1 MTPGHRSCP
10 VCAADGATLL
20 RHQRFELP
28 EGHPLSNGYEVVQ
41 CKSCDFV
48 FADTTV
54 SQADYDRFY
63 ALFSKYEDNKTSTGG
78 TENPFDRARLEITA
92 RQLTEELR
100 DPAARVLDVG
110 CANGGLLLALKNLGV
125 ASPVGIDPSSACVAN
140 TRSLGLEA
148 HQGSLFQPF
157 PHGSFDCVV
166 LSHTLEH
173 IQDVRGALDWI
184 GERLDPAGRGLVY
197 IETPDATRYVDFL
210 YAPFQEFNTEH
221 INHFSE
227 TSLVNALELAGFET
241 LHTGQKVLAVSAEMG
256 YPAVYGFWRKA
267 ATRATAP
274 RRDPLLVERM
284 AAYVARSKADLEAM
298 DARLRAVIEKHARV
312 VVWGTGQLANKLL
325 IETCLG
331 QADIAAFVDSNPIN
345 HGKVLR
351 GVEIIAPAALR
362 DRPEPIVITT
372 TLHHRAIADQIR
384 GMGLGNE
391 LIFLAD

>member
-1 MTPGHRSCP
+1 

-28 EGHPLSNGYEVVQ
+28 EGHPLSNGYDVVE
-41 CKSCDFV
+41 CGRCDFV

-78 TENPFDRARLEITA
+78 TENPFERARLEITA

-125 ASPVGIDPSSACVAN
+125 ASPVGLDPSSACVAN

-241 LHTGQKVLAVSAEMG
+241 LYTGQKVLAASAEMG

-298 DARLRAVIEKHARV
+298 DARLRAMIDKHARV

-384 GMGLGNE
+384 DMGLGNE
-391 LIFLAD
+391 LVVLAD

>member
-1 MTPGHRSCP
+1 MARPAR
-10 VCAADGATLL
+10 
-20 RHQRFELP
+20 
-28 EGHPLSNGYEVVQ
+28 
-41 CKSCDFV
+41 
-48 FADTTV
+48 
-54 SQADYDRFY
+54 
-63 ALFSKYEDNKTSTGG
+63 GG
-78 TENPFDRARLEITA
+78 GENPFDRARLEITA
-92 RQLTEELR
+92 RQLADELQ
-100 DPAARVLDVG
+100 DPTARILDVG
-110 CANGGLLLALKNLGV
+110 CANGGLLLALKNLGI
-125 ASPVGIDPSSACVAN
+125 ASPVGLDPSSACVAN

-148 HQGSLFQPF
+148 RQGSLFQPF
-157 PHGSFDCVV
+157 PHGLFDCVV

-184 GERLDPAGRGLVY
+184 GERLDPAGKGLVY

-210 YAPFQEFNTEH
+210 FAPFQEFNTEH

-227 TSLVNALELAGFET
+227 SSLINALELAGYET
-241 LHTGQKVLAVSAEMG
+241 LHTGQKTLAVSAEMG

-267 ATRATAP
+267 ATRAPAP
-274 RRDPLLVERM
+274 RRDPLMVERM

-298 DARLRAVIEKHARV
+298 DARLRAALEKHPRV

-351 GVEIIAPAALR
+351 GVEIISPAALR

-384 GMGLGNE
+384 GMGLGHE
-391 LIFLAD
+391 LVFLAD

>member
-1 MTPGHRSCP
+1 MTPDHRSCP

-28 EGHPLSNGYEVVQ
+28 EGHPLSNGYDVVE
-41 CKSCDFV
+41 CGRCDFV

-100 DPAARVLDVG
+100 DPAARILDVG

-125 ASPVGIDPSSACVAN
+125 ASLVGIDPSSACVAN

-184 GERLDPAGRGLVY
+184 GERLDPAGRRLVY

-241 LHTGQKVLAVSAEMG
+241 LHTGQKVLAATAEMG

-274 RRDPLLVERM
+274 RRDPLMVERM

-298 DARLRAVIEKHARV
+298 DARLRAVIEKHPRV

-362 DRPEPIVITT
+362 DRAEPIVITT
-372 TLHHRAIADQIR
+372 TLHNRAIADQIR

-391 LIFLAD
+391 VVCLAD

>member
-28 EGHPLSNGYEVVQ
+28 EGHPLSNGYDVVE
-41 CKSCDFV
+41 CGRCDFV

-78 TENPFDRARLEITA
+78 TENPFERARLEITA

-125 ASPVGIDPSSACVAN
+125 ASPVGLDPSSACVAN

-241 LHTGQKVLAVSAEMG
+241 LYTGQKVLAASAEMG

-298 DARLRAVIEKHARV
+298 DARLRAMIDKHARV

-384 GMGLGNE
+384 DMGLGNE
-391 LIFLAD
+391 LVVLAD

>member
-1 MTPGHRSCP
+1 MAIVRRPCP
-10 VCAADGATLL
+10 VCRALEANLL
-20 RHQRFELP
+20 HTQRFELP
-28 EGHPLSNGYEVVQ
+28 AGHPLASGYEVVQ
-41 CKSCDFV
+41 CKSCDFA

-63 ALFSKYEDNKTSTGG
+63 ASFSKYEDGKTGTGG
-78 TENPFDRARLEITA
+78 GENPYDRVRLEITA
-92 RQLTEELR
+92 RQLADEIL
-100 DPAARVLDVG
+100 DPTARILDVG
-110 CANGGLLLALKNLGV
+110 CANGGLLQALAGLGYRNLCGL
-125 ASPVGIDPSSACVAN
+125 DPSPTCVDN
-140 TRSLGLEA
+140 TRKLGQTA

-184 GERLDPAGRGLVY
+184 GDRLDPDGRGLVY

-210 YAPFQEFNTEH
+210 FAPFQEFNTEH

-241 LHTGQKVLAVSAEMG
+241 LHTGQKVLAASAEMG

-267 ATRATAP
+267 ATRAPAP
-274 RRDPLLVERM
+274 RRDPLMVERM

-298 DARLRAVIEKHARV
+298 DARLRAVLEKHPRV

-391 LIFLAD
+391 LVFLAD

>member
-1 MTPGHRSCP
+1 
-10 VCAADGATLL
+10 VCAADGTTLL

-100 DPAARVLDVG
+100 APASRILDVG

-125 ASPVGIDPSSACVAN
+125 ASPVGLDPSSACVAN

-173 IQDVRGALDWI
+173 IQDVHGALDWI

-256 YPAVYGFWRKA
+256 YPAVYGFWKKA

-284 AAYVARSKADLEAM
+284 AAYVARSKADLEAL

-384 GMGLGNE
+384 GMGLENE
-391 LIFLAD
+391 LVFLAE

>member
-1 MTPGHRSCP
+1 

-28 EGHPLSNGYEVVQ
+28 EGHPLSNGYDVVE
-41 CKSCDFV
+41 CGRCDFV

-100 DPAARVLDVG
+100 DPAARILDVG

-125 ASPVGIDPSSACVAN
+125 ASLVGIDPSSACVAN

-184 GERLDPAGRGLVY
+184 GERLDPAGRRLVY

-241 LHTGQKVLAVSAEMG
+241 LHTGQKVLAATAEMG

-274 RRDPLLVERM
+274 RRDPLMVERM

-298 DARLRAVIEKHARV
+298 DARLRAVIEKHPRV

-345 HGKVLR
+345 QGKVLR
-351 GVEIIAPAALR
+351 GVEIIAPGALR

-372 TLHHRAIADQIR
+372 TLHNRAIADQIR

-391 LIFLAD
+391 VVCLAD

>member
-1 MTPGHRSCP
+1 M
-10 VCAADGATLL
+10 
-20 RHQRFELP
+20 
-28 EGHPLSNGYEVVQ
+28 
-41 CKSCDFV
+41 
-48 FADTTV
+48 
-54 SQADYDRFY
+54 
-63 ALFSKYEDNKTSTGG
+63 
-78 TENPFDRARLEITA
+78 
-92 RQLTEELR
+92 
-100 DPAARVLDVG
+100 
-110 CANGGLLLALKNLGV
+110 
-125 ASPVGIDPSSACVAN
+125 
-140 TRSLGLEA
+140 
-148 HQGSLFQPF
+148 
-157 PHGSFDCVV
+157 V

-173 IQDVRGALDWI
+173 IQDVRGALEWI

-241 LHTGQKVLAVSAEMG
+241 LHTGQKVLAASADMG
-256 YPAVYGFWRKA
+256 YPAVYGFWRKT
-267 ATRATAP
+267 ATRASAP
-274 RRDPLLVERM
+274 RRDSLMVERM

-298 DARLRAVIEKHARV
+298 DARLRVVLEKHPRV

-351 GVEIIAPAALR
+351 GVEIISPAALR
-362 DRPEPIVITT
+362 VLSEPIVITT

-384 GMGLGNE
+384 DMGLGNE
-391 LIFLAD
+391 LVFLAD

>member
-1 MTPGHRSCP
+1 MAIFSRPCP
-10 VCAADGATLL
+10 VCGAVEATILQAL
-20 RHQRFELP
+20 RFVIPARR
-28 EGHPLSNGYEVVQ
+28 PLASGYDVVQ

-78 TENPFDRARLEITA
+78 TENPFDRTRLEITA
-92 RQLTEELR
+92 RQLGEELR
-100 DPAARVLDVG
+100 DPAARILDVG

-125 ASPVGIDPSSACVAN
+125 ASPVGLDPSSACVAN

-173 IQDVRGALDWI
+173 IQDVRGALEWI

-197 IETPDATRYVDFL
+197 IETPDATRYVDL
-210 YAPFQEFNTEH
+210 PHSPFPAFNTAH

-241 LHTGQKVLAVSAEMG
+241 LHTGQKVLAATAEMG

-274 RRDPLLVERM
+274 RRDPLMVERM

-298 DARLRAVIEKHARV
+298 DARLRAVIEKHPRV

-331 QADIAAFVDSNPIN
+331 QADVAAFVDSNPIN

-384 GMGLGNE
+384 GLGLGND
-391 LIFLAD
+391 LVVLVD